1 MGVLHELLSL
11 FVEHSA
17 ERKQLLCLKK
27 HFGLPQNVHKALERH
42 PHMIYLS
49 LRNKTCTAI
58 LKEAYS
64 DKTAMER
71 HPLLRV
77 RKKYIKLMESKLM
90 LKNRSLSNEFVD
102 CGKTKLDLDLDS
114 AE

>member
-1 MGVLHELLSL
+1 
-11 FVEHSA
+11 
-17 ERKQLLCLKK
+17 
-27 HFGLPQNVHKALERH
+27 
-42 PHMIYLS
+42 
-49 LRNKTCTAI
+49 
-58 LKEAYS
+58 
-64 DKTAMER
+64 MER

-77 RKKYIKLMESKLM
+77 RKKYIKLMESKLI